1 MDGRNFG
8 LLAYVRTMVPRKW
21 PRLNTK
27 LFICWFFSLYKY
39 FLPEYACTY
48 EKQKGILSPGRL
60 YATEN
65 YLCFYANIF
74 GQETYLTIQ
83 WKNVKTLTEEKA
95 AFVFPNA
102 IQVIFL
108 EKYFLI
114 QVINYEIV
122 IKFFHPSHNLT

>member
-1 MDGRNFG
+1 MYFK
-8 LLAYVRTMVPRKW
+8 PRRKI
-21 PRLNTK
+21 K
-27 LFICWFFSLYKY
+27 DFVSLSDLILPVWVKIGHLKEYINLVLY
-39 FLPEYACTY
+39 TSILPEYACTY

-102 IQVIFL
+102 IQVVLL
-108 EKYFLI
+108 EKYISIPL
-114 QVINYEIV
+114 EITLSTNHLM
-122 IKFFHPSHNLT
+122 F